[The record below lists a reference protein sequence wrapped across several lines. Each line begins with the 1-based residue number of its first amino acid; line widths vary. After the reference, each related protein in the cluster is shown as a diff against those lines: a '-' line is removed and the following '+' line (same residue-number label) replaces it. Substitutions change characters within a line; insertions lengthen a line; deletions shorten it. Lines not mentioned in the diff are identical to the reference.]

1 MSEACILQLGKSA
14 THKVLIV
21 TSAVI
26 ALLYADV
33 IATAAMAQHPP
44 SVDGLPLPEPEL
56 TDKEKLEAVMLAAP
70 ELSHIAMRFLGAP
83 ATPELA
89 AERFARASADDPQKT
104 VVADVQLLYQGE
116 APDPRRRLALVTL
129 YRYADDL
136 TIRKTV
142 DLTNGV
148 LLDTRSTPHLTPP
161 LTRLEHDAAR
171 ALALQ
176 HPEIRAALG
185 PKIGDV
191 TVEALLVRMP
201 DPLDPLFGHR
211 VVSLLFRTPGGYLS
225 IGREVIV
232 DLTDNAVLLE

>member
-1 MSEACILQLGKSA
+1 M
-14 THKVLIV
+14 

-26 ALLYADV
+26 ALLCAGAA
-33 IATAAMAQHPP
+33 ATAAMAQHPP
-44 SVDGLPLPEPEL
+44 SVNDLPLPEPEL
-56 TDKEKLEAVMLAAP
+56 TDQEKLEAVLLAAP
-70 ELSHIAMRFLGAP
+70 ELPHFAAHFSGTP

-104 VVADVQLLYQGE
+104 VVADVQLLHQGE

-129 YRYADDL
+129 YRYDGDL

-142 DLTNGV
+142 DLTNDV
-148 LLDTRSTPHLTPP
+148 LLDTWSTPHLTPP

-171 ALALQ
+171 ALALR

-185 PKIGDV
+185 PKIRDV
-191 TVEALLVRMP
+191 TVEALLIRMP
-201 DPLDPLFGHR
+201 DSSDPLFGRR
-211 VVSLLFRTPGGYLS
+211 VVSLLFRTPEGYLY

-232 DLTDNAVLLE
+232 DLTDSAVLLK